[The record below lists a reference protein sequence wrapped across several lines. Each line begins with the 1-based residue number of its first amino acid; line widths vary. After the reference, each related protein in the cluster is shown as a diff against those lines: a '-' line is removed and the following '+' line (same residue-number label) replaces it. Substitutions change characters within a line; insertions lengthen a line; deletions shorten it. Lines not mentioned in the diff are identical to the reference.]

1 MIVPDVSTEEA
12 QKVFPDDIDT
22 VKMPS
27 GKEYVRSV
35 YKYWDYGKLD
45 RFPTRNQSSV
55 LLLPLVWDFTT
66 GA

>member
-12 QKVFPDDIDT
+12 AKVFPDDIDT

-35 YKYWDYGKLD
+35 YKY
-45 RFPTRNQSSV
+45 
-55 LLLPLVWDFTT
+55 
-66 GA
+66 

>member
-35 YKYWDYGKLD
+35 YKYWDYGKLQGE
-45 RFPTRNQSSV
+45 TR
-55 LLLPLVWDFTT
+55 
-66 GA
+66 